1 MAHGFRD
8 KINYRFERFISK
20 GGASIFKSL
29 LLVFIVGFL
38 FIIGLRYLILVL
50 FPDLNYTHN
59 FFKDV
64 WITFLQM
71 TDPGNMN
78 QDNEAPLG
86 LRITT
91 IISGFLGVIILSM
104 LIAFITTSLE
114 SLLYDFRK
122 GRGKILEKN
131 HTLILG
137 WNERVV
143 DIIRELIIANESEK
157 KASIVIL
164 AQTDKEIMDDTIAK
178 RLPDTLTTEVIT
190 TGGDPSIINELM
202 RVNAPDA
209 KSILILSN
217 CSENA
222 GIKEKVGSDVQSIKS
237 IMAIKACQ
245 GGDNDIPI
253 VAEIF
258 TEEKR
263 AIIKYFK
270 DENIIALDS
279 WEIMGKLMMQTSL
292 SSGLQ
297 VVYGEIL
304 SFDGCEMYF
313 YESDWNDV
321 EFGNLAYH
329 FKDGIPLGIF
339 SETEGLSLRLA
350 PDYKLKDGDSVLIL
364 AEDDSTIDFQKE
376 QIYSVE
382 TNTIP
387 NHRLVQKKKNILIL
401 GWHSVAEIFIS
412 EANDY
417 LKEGTVIDIVF
428 NDPPQELE
436 NTIKELSSKFA
447 NFNIKLTNANPLDS
461 EHLVEINPKK
471 YDNVIVLSQSME
483 DHTADKIDSD
493 TLIILLLLREL
504 TKNDKNPRIITQ
516 VLNSENQE
524 LINQTKVDEF
534 IISNKLIT
542 MILSQLSEEPLI
554 KLFYDDIFS
563 EDGSEIYI
571 KPATLYFDEFPQRL
585 TFAQIMKTAN
595 VRDEICLGLR
605 DGTKVKNSTDN
616 FGVTL
621 NLRKDEIITLQEHDF
636 LVVLS
641 EDEL

>member
-1 MAHGFRD
+1 MAYRFRD
-8 KINYRFERFISK
+8 RINYRFERFISK

-29 LLVFIVGFL
+29 LIVFILGFL
-38 FIIGLRYLILVL
+38 FIIGLRYLLLIC
-50 FPDLNYTHN
+50 FPDLDYTDN
-59 FFKDV
+59 FFKDI

-78 QDNEAPLG
+78 QDNDAPLG

-91 IISGFLGVIILSM
+91 IIAGFLGVIILSM

-122 GRGKILEKN
+122 GRGKVLEED

-164 AQTDKEIMDDTIAK
+164 AMEDKEHMDDTIAK

-190 TGGDPSIINELM
+190 TGGDPSIINELE
-202 RVNAPDA
+202 RVNAPQA

-222 GIKEKVGSDVQSIKS
+222 VLEDKIESDVQSIKS
-237 IMAIKACQ
+237 IMAVRASQ
-245 GGDNDIPI
+245 GGSNGIPL

-263 AIIKYFK
+263 EIIRYF
-270 DENIIALDS
+270 DDDNIIALDS

-297 VVYGEIL
+297 IVYSEIL
-304 SFDGCEMYF
+304 SFDGCEIYF
-313 YESDWNDV
+313 YEADWDGV
-321 EFGNLAYH
+321 LFGNIAYH
-329 FKDGIPLGIF
+329 FRDGIPLGIF
-339 SETEGLSLRLA
+339 NE
-350 PDYKLKDGDSVLIL
+350 KDGLVLRPEANYVMQEDDQILIL
-364 AEDDSTIDFQKE
+364 AEDDSTIDFEKQAIHSIEDKTVSGE
-376 QIYSVE
+376 
-382 TNTIP
+382 
-387 NHRLVQKKKNILIL
+387 RLVQTQKNILIL
-401 GWHSVAEIFIS
+401 GWHSVAKIFIT

-417 LKEGTVIDIVF
+417 LKEDTSIDIVF
-428 NDPPQELE
+428 NQPPKELRD
-436 NTIKELSSKFA
+436 IVKELSDEFD
-447 NFNIKLTNANPLDS
+447 NFRINLIDANPLMSD
-461 EHLVEINPKK
+461 ELQKIDPAQ

-493 TLIILLLLREL
+493 TLIILLLLRKL
-504 TKNDKNPRIITQ
+504 TENVDNPRIITQ

-563 EDGSEIYI
+563 EDGSEIYV
-571 KPATLYFDEFPQRL
+571 KPAYLYFDSFPQTL
-585 TFAQIMKTAN
+585 SFAEIMKTAN
-595 VRDEICLGLR
+595 ARDEICLGIR
-605 DGTKVKNSTDN
+605 DGDEIKNSSNN
-616 FGVTL
+616 FGVKL
-621 NLRKDEIITLQEHDF
+621 NLDKGAAVTLRKNDF